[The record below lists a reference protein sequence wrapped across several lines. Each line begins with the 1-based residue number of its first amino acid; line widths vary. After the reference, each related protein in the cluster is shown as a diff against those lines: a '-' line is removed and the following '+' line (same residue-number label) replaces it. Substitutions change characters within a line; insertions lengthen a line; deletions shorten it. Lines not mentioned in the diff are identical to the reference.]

1 MGKILVVDDDQ
12 DINRLIT
19 TILNKKGHDVTSAYS
34 GTEAELL
41 INMNTYDLVILDLML
56 PGLTGEEVIKRLRK
70 VSNIPV
76 IVLSAKG
83 TMEDKV
89 ETLNLGADDYMTKP
103 FENEEI
109 IARVNSQLRRYTKL
123 GASVNIR
130 DDALMNRDDNYRYD
144 TNNNDNNKNVVL
156 TDAKAGSY
164 NMENINMSEGNS
176 DVIYKN
182 IHIQSAGREVFIRGE
197 QVSFTAH
204 EFDIMLLLF
213 SNPSKVYSREMLYQS
228 VWKNGYYGEDNTV
241 NVHIS
246 NIRKKIAEHDKEEYI
261 KTVWGI
267 GFKAC

>member
-12 DINRLIT
+12 DINRLIS
-19 TILNKKGHDVTSAYS
+19 TILKKKGHDVTSAYS

-56 PGLTGEEVIKRLRK
+56 PGLTGEEVIERLRK

-83 TMEDKV
+83 AMEDKV
-89 ETLNLGADDYMTKP
+89 EVLNLGADDYITKP

-123 GASVNIR
+123 GASNDIKN
-130 DDALMNRDDNYRYD
+130 DTLMNCDDKSFSDIAN
-144 TNNNDNNKNVVL
+144 
-156 TDAKAGSY
+156 S
-164 NMENINMSEGNS
+164 NIANSNMSDTNS

-182 IHIQSAGREVFIRGE
+182 IHIQSAGREVFIKGE

-204 EFDIMLLLF
+204 EFDIMVLLF

-241 NVHIS
+241 NVHVS
-246 NIRKKIAEHDKEEYI
+246 NIRKKIAEHDTEEYI

>member
-12 DINRLIT
+12 DINRLIS
-19 TILNKKGHDVTSAYS
+19 TILKKKGHDVTSAYS

-56 PGLTGEEVIKRLRK
+56 PGLTGEEVIERLRK

-83 TMEDKV
+83 AMEDKV
-89 ETLNLGADDYMTKP
+89 EVLNLGADDYITKP

-123 GASVNIR
+123 GASNDIKN
-130 DDALMNRDDNYRYD
+130 DTLMNCDDKSFSDIANSNMSD
-144 TNNNDNNKNVVL
+144 TN
-156 TDAKAGSY
+156 
-164 NMENINMSEGNS
+164 MSDSNS

-182 IHIQSAGREVFIRGE
+182 IHIQSAGREVFIKGE

-204 EFDIMLLLF
+204 EFDIMVLLF

-241 NVHIS
+241 NVHVS
-246 NIRKKIAEHDKEEYI
+246 NIRKKIAEHDTEEYI

>member
-12 DINRLIT
+12 DINRLIS
-19 TILNKKGHDVTSAYS
+19 TILKKKGHDVTSAYS

-56 PGLTGEEVIKRLRK
+56 PGLTGEEVIERLRK

-83 TMEDKV
+83 AMEDKV
-89 ETLNLGADDYMTKP
+89 EVLNLGADDYITKP

-123 GASVNIR
+123 GASNDIKN
-130 DDALMNRDDNYRYD
+130 DTLMNCDDKSFSD
-144 TNNNDNNKNVVL
+144 ITN
-156 TDAKAGSY
+156 S
-164 NMENINMSEGNS
+164 NMSDSNS

-182 IHIQSAGREVFIRGE
+182 IHIQSAGREVFIKGE

-241 NVHIS
+241 NVHVS
-246 NIRKKIAEHDKEEYI
+246 NIRKKIAEHDTEEYI

>member
-12 DINRLIT
+12 DINRLIS
-19 TILNKKGHDVTSAYS
+19 TILKKKGHDVTSAYS

-56 PGLTGEEVIKRLRK
+56 PGLTGEEVIERLRK

-83 TMEDKV
+83 AMEDKV
-89 ETLNLGADDYMTKP
+89 EVLNLGADDYITKP

-123 GASVNIR
+123 GASNDIKN
-130 DDALMNRDDNYRYD
+130 DTLMNCDDKSFSDIAN
-144 TNNNDNNKNVVL
+144 
-156 TDAKAGSY
+156 S
-164 NMENINMSEGNS
+164 NMSDSNMSDSNS

-182 IHIQSAGREVFIRGE
+182 IHIQSAGREVFIKGE

-241 NVHIS
+241 NVHVS
-246 NIRKKIAEHDKEEYI
+246 NIRKKIAEHDTEEYI

>member
-12 DINRLIT
+12 DINRLIS
-19 TILNKKGHDVTSAYS
+19 TILKKKGHDVTSAYS

-56 PGLTGEEVIKRLRK
+56 PGLTGEEVIERLRK

-83 TMEDKV
+83 AMEDKV
-89 ETLNLGADDYMTKP
+89 EVLNLGADDYITKP

-123 GASVNIR
+123 GASNDIKN
-130 DDALMNRDDNYRYD
+130 DTLMNCDDKSFSD
-144 TNNNDNNKNVVL
+144 ITN
-156 TDAKAGSY
+156 S
-164 NMENINMSEGNS
+164 NMSDTNS

-182 IHIQSAGREVFIRGE
+182 IHIQSAGREVFIKGE

-241 NVHIS
+241 NVHVS
-246 NIRKKIAEHDKEEYI
+246 NIRKKIAEHDTEEYI

>member
-12 DINRLIT
+12 DINRLIS
-19 TILNKKGHDVTSAYS
+19 TILKKKGYDVTSAYS

-56 PGLTGEEVIKRLRK
+56 PGLTGEEVIERLRK

-83 TMEDKV
+83 AMEDKV
-89 ETLNLGADDYMTKP
+89 EVLNLGADDYITKP

-123 GASVNIR
+123 GASNDIKN
-130 DDALMNRDDNYRYD
+130 DTLMNCDDKSFSDIANSNI
-144 TNNNDNNKNVVL
+144 TN
-156 TDAKAGSY
+156 S
-164 NMENINMSEGNS
+164 NMSDSNS

-182 IHIQSAGREVFIRGE
+182 IHIQSAGREVFIKGE

-204 EFDIMLLLF
+204 EFDIMVLLF

-241 NVHIS
+241 NVHVS
-246 NIRKKIAEHDKEEYI
+246 NIRKKIAEHDTEEYI

>member
-12 DINRLIT
+12 DINRLIS
-19 TILNKKGHDVTSAYS
+19 TILKKKGHDVTSAYS

-56 PGLTGEEVIKRLRK
+56 PGLTGEEVIERLRK

-83 TMEDKV
+83 AMEDKV
-89 ETLNLGADDYMTKP
+89 EVLNLGADDYITKP

-123 GASVNIR
+123 GASNDIKNDTLINC
-130 DDALMNRDDNYRYD
+130 DDKSFSDIA
-144 TNNNDNNKNVVL
+144 NNNMSD
-156 TDAKAGSY
+156 S
-164 NMENINMSEGNS
+164 NMSDTNS

-182 IHIQSAGREVFIRGE
+182 IHIQSAGREVFIKGE

-204 EFDIMLLLF
+204 EFDIMVLLF

-241 NVHIS
+241 NVHVS
-246 NIRKKIAEHDKEEYI
+246 NIRKKIAEHDTEEYI

>member
-12 DINRLIT
+12 DINRLIS
-19 TILNKKGHDVTSAYS
+19 TILKKKGHDVTSAYS

-56 PGLTGEEVIKRLRK
+56 PGLTGEEVIERLRK

-83 TMEDKV
+83 AMEDKV
-89 ETLNLGADDYMTKP
+89 EVLNLGADDYITKP

-123 GASVNIR
+123 GASNDIKN
-130 DDALMNRDDNYRYD
+130 DTLMNCDDKSFSDIAN
-144 TNNNDNNKNVVL
+144 
-156 TDAKAGSY
+156 S
-164 NMENINMSEGNS
+164 NMSDSNMLDSNS

-182 IHIQSAGREVFIRGE
+182 IHIQSAGREVFIKGE

-241 NVHIS
+241 NVHVS
-246 NIRKKIAEHDKEEYI
+246 NIRKKIAEHDTEEYI

>member
-12 DINRLIT
+12 DINRLIS
-19 TILNKKGHDVTSAYS
+19 TILKKKGHDVTSAYS

-56 PGLTGEEVIKRLRK
+56 PGLTGEEVIERLRK

-83 TMEDKV
+83 AMEDKV
-89 ETLNLGADDYMTKP
+89 EVLNLGADDYITKP

-109 IARVNSQLRRYTKL
+109 IARVYSQLRRYTKL
-123 GASVNIR
+123 GASNDIKN
-130 DDALMNRDDNYRYD
+130 DTLMNCDDKSFSD
-144 TNNNDNNKNVVL
+144 ITN
-156 TDAKAGSY
+156 S
-164 NMENINMSEGNS
+164 NMSDSNMSDTNS

-182 IHIQSAGREVFIRGE
+182 IHIQSAGREVFIKGE

-241 NVHIS
+241 NVHVS
-246 NIRKKIAEHDKEEYI
+246 NIRKKIAEHDTEEYI

>member
-12 DINRLIT
+12 DINRLIS
-19 TILNKKGHDVTSAYS
+19 TILKKKGHDVTSAYS

-56 PGLTGEEVIKRLRK
+56 PGLTGEEVIERLRK

-83 TMEDKV
+83 AMEDKV
-89 ETLNLGADDYMTKP
+89 EVLNLGADDYITKP

-123 GASVNIR
+123 GASNDIKN
-130 DDALMNRDDNYRYD
+130 DTLMNCDDKSFSD
-144 TNNNDNNKNVVL
+144 ITN
-156 TDAKAGSY
+156 S
-164 NMENINMSEGNS
+164 NMSDSNMLDSNS

-182 IHIQSAGREVFIRGE
+182 IHIQSAGREVFIKGE

-241 NVHIS
+241 NVHVS
-246 NIRKKIAEHDKEEYI
+246 NIRKKIAEHDTEEYI

>member
-12 DINRLIT
+12 DINRLIS
-19 TILNKKGHDVTSAYS
+19 TILKKKGHDVTSAYS

-56 PGLTGEEVIKRLRK
+56 PGLTGEEVIERLRK

-83 TMEDKV
+83 AMEDKV
-89 ETLNLGADDYMTKP
+89 EVLNLGADDYITKT

-123 GASVNIR
+123 GASNDIKN
-130 DDALMNRDDNYRYD
+130 DTLMNCDDKSFSD
-144 TNNNDNNKNVVL
+144 ITN
-156 TDAKAGSY
+156 S
-164 NMENINMSEGNS
+164 NMSDSNMSDTNS

-182 IHIQSAGREVFIRGE
+182 IHIQSAGREVFIKGE

-241 NVHIS
+241 NVHVS
-246 NIRKKIAEHDKEEYI
+246 NIRKKIAEHDTEEYI

>member
-12 DINRLIT
+12 DINRLIS
-19 TILNKKGHDVTSAYS
+19 TILKKKGHDVTSAYS

-56 PGLTGEEVIKRLRK
+56 PGLTGEEVIERLRK

-83 TMEDKV
+83 AMEDKV
-89 ETLNLGADDYMTKP
+89 EVLNLGADDYITKP

-123 GASVNIR
+123 GASNDIKN
-130 DDALMNRDDNYRYD
+130 DTLMNCDDKSFSDIAN
-144 TNNNDNNKNVVL
+144 
-156 TDAKAGSY
+156 S
-164 NMENINMSEGNS
+164 NMSDSNMSDSNS

-182 IHIQSAGREVFIRGE
+182 IHIQSAGREVFIKGE

-204 EFDIMLLLF
+204 EFDIMVLLF

-241 NVHIS
+241 NVHVS
-246 NIRKKIAEHDKEEYI
+246 NIRKKIAEHDTEEYI

>member
-12 DINRLIT
+12 DINRLIS
-19 TILNKKGHDVTSAYS
+19 TILKKKGHDVTSAYS

-56 PGLTGEEVIKRLRK
+56 PGLTGEEVIERLRK

-83 TMEDKV
+83 AMEDKV
-89 ETLNLGADDYMTKP
+89 EVLNLGADDYITKP

-123 GASVNIR
+123 GASNDIKN
-130 DDALMNRDDNYRYD
+130 DTLMNCDDKSFSDIAN
-144 TNNNDNNKNVVL
+144 
-156 TDAKAGSY
+156 S
-164 NMENINMSEGNS
+164 NMSDSNMSDTNS

-182 IHIQSAGREVFIRGE
+182 IHIQSAGREVFIKGE

-241 NVHIS
+241 NVHVS
-246 NIRKKIAEHDKEEYI
+246 NIRKKIAEHDTEEYI

>member
-12 DINRLIT
+12 DINRLIS
-19 TILNKKGHDVTSAYS
+19 TILKKKGHDVTSAYS

-56 PGLTGEEVIKRLRK
+56 PGLTGEEVIERLRK

-83 TMEDKV
+83 AMEDKV
-89 ETLNLGADDYMTKP
+89 EVLNLGADDYITKP

-123 GASVNIR
+123 GASNDIKN
-130 DDALMNRDDNYRYD
+130 DTLMNCDDKSFSDIAN
-144 TNNNDNNKNVVL
+144 
-156 TDAKAGSY
+156 S
-164 NMENINMSEGNS
+164 NMSDTNS

-182 IHIQSAGREVFIRGE
+182 IHIQSAGREVFIKGE

-204 EFDIMLLLF
+204 EFDIMVLLF

-241 NVHIS
+241 NVHVS
-246 NIRKKIAEHDKEEYI
+246 NIRKKIAEYDTEEYI